1 MPEPMI
7 RYNEPYRPQFHFSV
21 PSHWMNDPN
30 GLVWYQGIYHL
41 FYQYKPD
48 QGQGALHWGHATSQD
63 LLYWEHQPLALYP
76 HPRLGMV
83 FSGSAVVDH
92 TNSAGFQPPDHPY
105 PAIVAIFTHAS
116 AQGQVQSLAYSLDA
130 GVTWQEYVHNPVLTQ
145 ANSPDYRDP
154 KVFWYQP
161 CQHWVM
167 VLAEGHQIGVYT
179 STNLIQWQLQQA
191 ITDPSWQAFGILEM
205 PDLVS
210 LSVTPD
216 SERYWVLQVG
226 VQTGA
231 PNSGYG
237 TFYLVGDFDGYQFQ
251 CAHLAKVRWN
261 EWGPDCYAGQSWSNL
276 PNDQA
281 CISIAWLNNW
291 HYARD
296 LPTSP
301 WLGSLTLPRQLK
313 LIRHQHQ
320 LYLTQTPLNALKQ
333 LINSTQQLERQT
345 IQGTQHL
352 TSQLPPLACLH
363 YQFNWS
369 TTPTELTICLHNQ
382 AGDQLEFIYQT
393 PTQEFILKRH
403 SQAKLSL
410 PSELSQDIIARL
422 PWSTNSLNLQILLDT
437 NSVEIFIEQGL
448 VVITALWFGS
458 APLTH
463 CSVVSHTTVELR
475 GSVDQLNSTLNKN
488 L

>member
-1 MPEPMI
+1 MTELLT
-7 RYNEPYRPQFHFSV
+7 RYDELYRPQLHFSV

-30 GLVWYQGIYHL
+30 GLVWYQGDYHL

-48 QGQGALHWGHATSQD
+48 QGRGALHWGHATSKD
-63 LLYWEHQPLALYP
+63 LLHWEHQALALYP

-92 TNSAGFQPPDHPY
+92 TNSAGFQIAKDTD

-130 GVTWQEYVHNPVLTQ
+130 GVTWQEYVQNPVLTQ

-154 KVFWYQP
+154 KVFWFEP
-161 CQHWVM
+161 AQHWVM
-167 VLAEGHQIGVYT
+167 VLAEGHQIGLYT
-179 STNLIQWQLQQA
+179 SANLIQWTLSQKLSDA
-191 ITDPSWQAFGILEM
+191 SWQVFGILEM
-205 PDLVS
+205 PDLVCLAVEDES
-210 LSVTPD
+210 ISC
-216 SERYWVLQVG
+216 WVLQVA
-226 VQTGA
+226 VQANA
-231 PNSGYG
+231 PNTDFG
-237 TFYLVGDFDGYQFQ
+237 TFYLIGDFDGYQFQ
-251 CAHLAKVRWN
+251 TTDFAKIRWN

-313 LIRHQHQ
+313 LIRHQDQ
-320 LYLTQTPLNALKQ
+320 LYLTQTPIELKQ
-333 LINSTQQLERQT
+333 LIDSSQDIERQT
-345 IQGTQHL
+345 IQGRQLLTQY
-352 TSQLPPLACLH
+352 LPPLACLN

-369 TTPTELTICLHNQ
+369 ATPKELALCLYNE
-382 AGDQLEFIYQT
+382 AGDHLECIYQ
-393 PTQEFILKRH
+393 PQTQAFTLKRR
-403 SQAKLSL
+403 SQAQEAL
-410 PSELSQDIIARL
+410 PSKLSQDILASL
-422 PWSTNSLNLQILLDT
+422 PQLAHSLTLQIILDT
-437 NSVEIFIEQGL
+437 NSIEIFIEQGL
-448 VVITALWFGS
+448 AVMTALWFGS

-463 CSVVSHTTVELR
+463 CTVSADKPIELSLAR
-475 GSVDQLNSTLNKN
+475 VDKLNSIFIQHP
-488 L
+488 